1 MPRMQAQERE
11 TLFQTLFES
20 SPDAIF
26 IEDMAGNVVDC
37 NPAAAALHAMSREQI
52 VGKNVLDLVPPEHRP
67 RVVTLKTEGPIEFE
81 GFSLRSDGRSVPVSI
96 RTSRIEYL
104 NQPALLLH
112 VRDITEYK
120 RFERELQ
127 QANDELEFRVQSRT
141 AALARANEILREEI
155 AERNRAE
162 EARRRLEN
170 QVQGAHKMEA
180 VGRLAGGVAHDFNNL
195 LTVIIGR
202 CEVLLGRLSSNHPM
216 RPDLLLIYEAAQK
229 AASVTRQLLAFGR
242 KQVLQPKILDLN
254 AVIGQ
259 MQTMLRS
266 LVKDN
271 VVLTTDL
278 SDNLWSI
285 EGDRGQIEQVLMNLV
300 VNALDA
306 MPDGGSLR
314 VRTANVELDGSPE
327 GFGFA
332 VKSGRYAMFSV
343 QDTGRGMDS
352 ETLPHIFEPFFT
364 TKEKNSG
371 SGLGLPTVY
380 GIVKQ
385 SGGYVTVSSR
395 PGEGATFKV
404 YLPGL
409 LEIAEPLE
417 DQHRITV
424 AAEGNETI
432 LIAEDSDLV
441 RQLTRE
447 MLEVRGYKVL
457 EAPNGNEAVE
467 ICKTYSGPIHLTLS
481 DVVMPGMTGREL
493 AEQAVRIR
501 PMMRVLLMSGYTD
514 EISKAG
520 FLHPGLHFIE
530 KPFTSNSLALKIR
543 EVLDQPKS

>member
-1 MPRMQAQERE
+1 MQTQDRE
-11 TLFQTLFES
+11 TLFQNLFES

-26 IEDMAGNVVDC
+26 IEDRVGKVLDC
-37 NPAAAALHAMSREQI
+37 NPAAAALHGIPREQI
-52 VGKNVLDLVPPEHRP
+52 VGKNVTELVPPEYRSQ
-67 RVVTLKTEGPIEFE
+67 VVTLHTEGPNEFE
-81 GFSLRSDGRSVPVSI
+81 GFSLTADGQSIPVSI
-96 RTSRIEYL
+96 RTSRIDHFG
-104 NQPALLLH
+104 QPAVLLH
-112 VRDITEYK
+112 VRDITAYK
-120 RFERELQ
+120 RFEEELRR
-127 QANDELEFRVQSRT
+127 ANDELEFRVQSRT

-162 EARRRLEN
+162 EARKSLET

-254 AVIGQ
+254 GVIRQ
-259 MQTMLRS
+259 METMLRS
-266 LVKDN
+266 LTKDN
-271 VVLTTDL
+271 VVMTTDL
-278 SDNLWSI
+278 SEHLWSI
-285 EGDRGQIEQVLMNLV
+285 EADRGQIEQVLMNLV

-306 MPDGGSLR
+306 MPDGGTLR
-314 VRTANVELDGSPE
+314 IRTSNVELDGSSE
-327 GFGFA
+327 GFGFN
-332 VKSGRYAMFSV
+332 VKSGRYATFSV
-343 QDTGRGMDS
+343 QDSGRGMDS

-364 TKEKNSG
+364 TKEKTSG

-385 SGGYVTVSSR
+385 SGGYVTVASR
-395 PGEGATFKV
+395 PGEGATFKI

-409 LEIAEPLE
+409 LAAAEPL
-417 DQHRITV
+417 DDHHRLTV
-424 AAEGNETI
+424 AAEGSETI
-432 LIAEDSDLV
+432 LVAEDSDLV

-457 EAPNGNEAVE
+457 EAPNGNDAVN
-467 ICKTYSGPIHLTLS
+467 ICKTYTGPIDLTLS

-501 PMMRVLLMSGYTD
+501 PNMKVLLMSGYTD

-543 EVLDQPKS
+543 EVLDPPKS

>member
-1 MPRMQAQERE
+1 MQAQDRE

-26 IEDMAGNVVDC
+26 IEDMEGTVLDC
-37 NPAAAALHAMSREQI
+37 NPAAAALHGMAREQI
-52 VGKNVLDLVPPEHRP
+52 VGKNALELIPPQHRSQ
-67 RVVTLKTEGPIEFE
+67 VVTLKTGGPNEFE
-81 GFSLRSDGRSVPVSI
+81 GFSLTATGRSIPVSI
-96 RTSRIEYL
+96 RTSHIDYFG
-104 NQPALLLH
+104 QPALLLH
-112 VRDITEYK
+112 VRDVTEYK
-120 RFERELQ
+120 RFEDELQ
-127 QANDELEFRVQSRT
+127 RANDELEIRVQSRT

-155 AERNRAE
+155 AERNRTE
-162 EARRRLEN
+162 EERKNLAT

-195 LTVIIGR
+195 LTVISGR
-202 CEVLLGRLSSNHPM
+202 CEVLLGRLSPNHPM

-242 KQVLQPKILDLN
+242 KQVLQPKILNLN
-254 AVIGQ
+254 AVIQ
-259 MQTMLRS
+259 LMETMLRS
-266 LVKDN
+266 LTKDN
-271 VVLTTDL
+271 VILITDF

-285 EGDRGQIEQVLMNLV
+285 EADRGQIEQVLMNLV

-306 MPDGGSLR
+306 MPDGGTLR
-314 VRTANVELDGSPE
+314 ISTTNVELDGSSE
-327 GFGFA
+327 GFGFT

-352 ETLPHIFEPFFT
+352 ATLPHIFEPFFT
-364 TKEKNSG
+364 TKDKTSG

-395 PGEGATFKV
+395 PGEGASFKV

-409 LEIAEPLE
+409 LAKADPLE
-417 DQHRITV
+417 DNDRITV
-424 AAEGNETI
+424 AAEGDETI
-432 LIAEDSDLV
+432 LVAEDSDLV

-457 EAPNGNEAVE
+457 EAANGKDAVNV
-467 ICKTYSGPIHLTLS
+467 CKTYTGPIHLTLS

-501 PMMRVLLMSGYTD
+501 PNMRVLLMSGYTD

>member
-1 MPRMQAQERE
+1 MQTQDRE

-26 IEDMAGNVVDC
+26 IEDTDGNVLDC
-37 NPAAAALHAMSREQI
+37 NPAAAALHGMAREEV
-52 VGKNVLDLVPPEHRP
+52 VGKNVLELVPPEHRA
-67 RVVTLKTEGPIEFE
+67 RLVTLDTDGPNEFE
-81 GFSLRSDGRSVPVSI
+81 GFSLTADGRSIPVSI
-96 RTSRIEYL
+96 RTSRIQYFD
-104 NQPALLLH
+104 QPALLLH

-120 RFERELQ
+120 RFEQDLQ
-127 QANDELEFRVQSRT
+127 RANDELEFRVQSRT
-141 AALARANEILREEI
+141 AALARANEILRAEI
-155 AERNRAE
+155 AERNRTE
-162 EARRRLEN
+162 EARRQLET

-202 CEVLLGRLSSNHPM
+202 CEVLLGRLSTNHPM
-216 RPDLLLIYEAAQK
+216 RPDLLLIYEAAQR

-242 KQVLQPKILDLN
+242 KQVLQPRILDLN
-254 AVIGQ
+254 AVIGN
-259 MQTMLRS
+259 METMLRS
-266 LVKDN
+266 LTKDN
-271 VVLTTDL
+271 VILTMDFI
-278 SDNLWSI
+278 DELWSI
-285 EGDRGQIEQVLMNLV
+285 EADRGQIEQVLMNLV

-306 MPDGGSLR
+306 MPDGGALR
-314 VRTANVELDGSPE
+314 IGTCNVDLDGSPE
-327 GFGFA
+327 GFGFV
-332 VKSGRYAMFSV
+332 VKTGRYVMFSV

-352 ETLPHIFEPFFT
+352 QTLPHIFEPFFT
-364 TKEKNSG
+364 TKDKTSG

-385 SGGYVTVSSR
+385 SGGYITAASR
-395 PGEGATFKV
+395 PGEGSTFKV

-409 LEIAEPLE
+409 LREPEPLE
-417 DQHRITV
+417 DQERVTL
-424 AAEGNETI
+424 APEGNETI
-432 LIAEDSDLV
+432 LVAEDSDLV

-457 EAPNGNEAVE
+457 EAPNGSEALN
-467 ICKTYSGPIHLTLS
+467 ICETYEGPIHLTLS

-493 AEQAVRIR
+493 AEKVVHIR
-501 PMMRVLLMSGYTD
+501 PTMKILLMSGYTD

-543 EVLDQPKS
+543 EVLDPTKV

>member
-1 MPRMQAQERE
+1 MQAQDRE

-26 IEDMAGNVVDC
+26 IEDMEGTVLDC
-37 NPAAAALHAMSREQI
+37 NPAAAALHGMAREQI
-52 VGKNVLDLVPPEHRP
+52 VGKNALELIPPQHRSQ
-67 RVVTLKTEGPIEFE
+67 VVTLKTGGPNEFE
-81 GFSLRSDGRSVPVSI
+81 GFSLTATGRSIPVSI
-96 RTSRIEYL
+96 RTSHIDYFG
-104 NQPALLLH
+104 QPALLLH
-112 VRDITEYK
+112 VRDVTEYK
-120 RFERELQ
+120 RFEDELQ
-127 QANDELEFRVQSRT
+127 RANDELEIRVQSRT

-155 AERNRAE
+155 AERNRTE
-162 EARRRLEN
+162 EERKNLET

-195 LTVIIGR
+195 LTVVSGR
-202 CEVLLGRLSSNHPM
+202 CEVLLGRLSPNHPM

-242 KQVLQPKILDLN
+242 KQVLQPKILNLN
-254 AVIGQ
+254 AVIQ
-259 MQTMLRS
+259 LMETMLRS
-266 LVKDN
+266 LTKDN
-271 VVLTTDL
+271 VILITDF

-285 EGDRGQIEQVLMNLV
+285 EADRGQIEQVLMNLV

-306 MPDGGSLR
+306 MPDGGTLR
-314 VRTANVELDGSPE
+314 ISTTNVELDGSSE
-327 GFGFA
+327 GFGFT

-352 ETLPHIFEPFFT
+352 ATLPHIFEPFFT
-364 TKEKNSG
+364 TKDKTSG

-395 PGEGATFKV
+395 PGEGASFKV

-409 LEIAEPLE
+409 LAKADPLE
-417 DQHRITV
+417 DNDRITV
-424 AAEGNETI
+424 AAEGDETI
-432 LIAEDSDLV
+432 LVAEDSDLV

-457 EAPNGNEAVE
+457 EAANGKDAVNV
-467 ICKTYSGPIHLTLS
+467 CKTYTGPIHLTLS

-501 PMMRVLLMSGYTD
+501 PNMRVLLMSGYTD